1 MAKKEKEHTKYY
13 NSRGTE
19 VPSVTTVLKLINKPE
34 LVNWA
39 NWLGFKKW
47 KVDTVL
53 EQSSEIG
60 TNVHNLIEKFIK
72 NRYVD
77 LDKPGETKYN
87 GSAELVEHCFKLFYK
102 WHKNHEIKY
111 ILSEAQLVCDV
122 YGGTV
127 DCVCEVDGTL
137 FIVDFKT
144 SSKVYSSMFMQLA
157 AYLHL
162 VSTNYPDL
170 KIERVA
176 ILHIGRK
183 NNKYKFVEM
192 DKDELYTYYH
202 AFMDTLDLYYSMREV
217 ESRWDKR

>member
-13 NSRGTE
+13 NDRGHE
-19 VPSVTTVLKLINKPE
+19 VPSVTTILKLINKPE

-72 NRYVD
+72 NKYIE
-77 LDKPGETKYN
+77 LDKPGETKYE
-87 GSAELVEHCFKLFYK
+87 GSAELVEHCFNLFYK
-102 WHKNHEIKY
+102 WHKDHKIKY
-111 ILSEAQLVCDV
+111 ILSEAQLVCNT

-157 AYLHL
+157 GYLHL
-162 VSTNYPDL
+162 VKMNYPDL
-170 KIERVA
+170 KIEKVA

-183 NNKYKFVEM
+183 NKKYKFVEISKE
-192 DKDELYTYYH
+192 DLYPYYQ
-202 AFMDTLDLYYSMREV
+202 AFMDTHDLYFTMRAMNED
-217 ESRWDKR
+217 WDGR